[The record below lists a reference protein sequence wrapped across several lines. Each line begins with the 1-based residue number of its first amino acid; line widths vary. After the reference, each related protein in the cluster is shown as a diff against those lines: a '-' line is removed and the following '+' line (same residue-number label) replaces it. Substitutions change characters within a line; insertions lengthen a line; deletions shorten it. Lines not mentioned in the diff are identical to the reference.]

1 MTDTAT
7 ATAPSSDPYAAYGG
21 QVAPTTAPTTA
32 TSQSDPYAVYGGKI
46 ADTTPPPD
54 QPGVVSRAVS
64 GAIQGAKDIA
74 APAVSLI
81 KPPETPMEQVLHSTG
96 GDPALVAYRAA
107 RTVVGTAQN
116 LVKAGVDEYPQA
128 ISDWK
133 NAVSEFHKGNYRN
146 AATSAA
152 EAGTDAFG
160 IVTPTAAPLAQDTR
174 RLVEST
180 RPGGN
185 FAGEAARQAVQAA
198 PALLIENPFRAKIAA
213 AASTAS
219 DAASAAKQAVAPTA
233 EVAGEEFSTRPIVRT
248 APNVAAG
255 TQAVKNIAQQTTE
268 AAGGVPTTGEPVS
281 LREVWQEPI
290 AAREAVAKGYYK
302 QLDAASNN
310 EWTANENALNN
321 VRKEI
326 RMKGGLSEDM
336 DDALNARKT
345 RLEWQQ
351 EQILDKVPAGTT
363 EAAKANWIQKSRL
376 EDLQDI
382 FNKKSNVTGVHPDM
396 VTPELKG
403 KLPPEKYNF
412 KGIAKDLNAM
422 DPDDLTTA
430 LGSKKAAQDLVS
442 TANLAAKQGWATGK
456 ATAAVRLALQAT
468 GLGTVGHFIP

>member
-1 MTDTAT
+1 
-7 ATAPSSDPYAAYGG
+7 
-21 QVAPTTAPTTA
+21 
-32 TSQSDPYAVYGGKI
+32 
-46 ADTTPPPD
+46 
-54 QPGVVSRAVS
+54 
-64 GAIQGAKDIA
+64 
-74 APAVSLI
+74 
-81 KPPETPMEQVLHSTG
+81 MEQVLHSTG

-133 NAVSEFHKGNYRN
+133 NAVFEFHQGNYRN

-152 EAGTDAFG
+152 EAGTDALG

-185 FAGEAARQAVQAA
+185 LAGEFSRQAVQAA

-219 DAASAAKQAVAPTA
+219 DAASAAKQVVAPTA
-233 EVAGEEFSTRPIVRT
+233 KVAGEEFSTRPIVRT

-351 EQILDKVPAGTT
+351 EQILDKVPAGTA
-363 EAAKANWIQKSRL
+363 EAAKANWIQ
-376 EDLQDI
+376 
-382 FNKKSNVTGVHPDM
+382 NKKSNVTGVHPDM

-430 LGSKKAAQDLVS
+430 LGSKKGAQDLVS
-442 TANLAAKQGWATGK
+442 TVNLAAKQGWATGK

>member
-1 MTDTAT
+1 MAQQTAQPAQPQPDSNPWEIASET
-7 ATAPSSDPYAAYGG
+7 PAPSSPTSGVSGAGG
-21 QVAPTTAPTTA
+21 WEVASETPAPTSA
-32 TSQSDPYAVYGGKI
+32 
-46 ADTTPPPD
+46 
-54 QPGVVSRAVS
+54 VSRAVG
-64 GAIQGAKDIA
+64 GAWQGAKDIA
-74 APAVSLI
+74 APAVNLI

-133 NAVSEFHKGNYRN
+133 QAVDEFHKGNYRN

-160 IVTPTAAPLAQDTR
+160 IVTPSAAPLAQDTR
-174 RLVEST
+174 RLAEST

-198 PALLIENPFRAKIAA
+198 PALLIENPFRAKIAT

-219 DAASAAKQAVAPTA
+219 DAASAAKQVVAPTA
-233 EVAGEEFSTRPIVRT
+233 EIAGEEFSTRPIVRT
-248 APNVAAG
+248 APNAAAG

-268 AAGGVPTTGEPVS
+268 AAGGAPTTGEPVS

-351 EQILDKVPAGTT
+351 EQILDKVPAGTA

-442 TANLAAKQGWATGK
+442 TVNLAAKQGWATGK